1 MRNPYYR
8 LAGRDHCVVAALLV
22 VSLGALVGCAKS
34 EEDGAA
40 PSSSEAKSQAQEAH
54 SALASAQAAKH
65 APGHGAMPM
74 QDDASKL
81 PDTSTARGS
90 EPAPSS
96 GDPTAGAGKARLMG
110 QPLAS
115 ASGGGLPSTPGAP
128 HLYHVGAQSF
138 FLEQASAIG
147 ATPEQQAQLSSIK
160 DKAELAYSATQ
171 GKIAA
176 AESSLWTLTAAE
188 KPDATKI
195 DAKIS
200 EIGRLGAQL
209 RMDYIRAV
217 GGAVAVLNN
226 VQHKA
231 VVALNPAAPP
241 AAPGGSTAP
250 AGGMPMGGAPAT
262 GAMPG
267 MGMKDDNMAMPPKA
281 PMAPMPAGGAMP
293 SGAGA
298 PGMGHM

>member
-1 MRNPYYR
+1 MRSPLYR
-8 LAGRDHCVVAALLV
+8 LAGRDCCVAAALV
-22 VSLGALVGCAKS
+22 IVSLGTLVGCAKS
-34 EEDGAA
+34 DKDSAA
-40 PSSSEAKSQAQEAH
+40 PSSSGAKSQAQEAH
-54 SALASAQAAKH
+54 SALASAQAANH
-65 APGHGAMPM
+65 PPGHGAMPM
-74 QDDASKL
+74 NDDAGKS
-81 PDTSTARGS
+81 PDHSTARGA
-90 EPAPSS
+90 EPAMGPMDSM
-96 GDPTAGAGKARLMG
+96 PGAGKARVMG

-115 ASGGGLPSTPGAP
+115 TSGGGLPSTPGAP

-147 ATPEQQAQLSSIK
+147 VTPEQQTKLSSIK

-200 EIGRLGAQL
+200 EIGRLGTQL

-217 GGAVAVLNN
+217 GEAVAVLNA

-231 VVALNPAAPP
+231 IVALNPATPP
-241 AAPGGSTAP
+241 AAPGSTAP
-250 AGGMPMGGAPAT
+250 AAGMPMGGAPAN

-267 MGMKDDNMAMPPKA
+267 MGMKDDKMPMPPKA
-281 PMAPMPAGGAMP
+281 PMAPMPASGGMP
-293 SGAGA
+293 SGAAA